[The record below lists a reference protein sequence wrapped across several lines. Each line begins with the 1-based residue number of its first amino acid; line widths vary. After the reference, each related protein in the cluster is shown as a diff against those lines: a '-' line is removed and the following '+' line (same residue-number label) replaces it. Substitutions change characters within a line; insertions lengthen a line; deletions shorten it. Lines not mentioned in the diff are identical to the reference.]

1 MTRRLRAAG
10 AASLTLAVVL
20 AGAGLLA
27 GASGA
32 DALPQRVP
40 VAFSFSGLLPG
51 EHRTQTRTTTIARD
65 ARVSETLV
73 ATSGSTG
80 VTWSAELCRAR
91 TCVDL
96 LAARRGT
103 TIAAGTYDLVV
114 SVTAGRIAPGAQA
127 TLDGRLS
134 LVENDDLAFTGGDDP
149 DDDGTDGADDDDDGT
164 AAGPSG
170 PGLAL
175 TGAPAGA
182 LAALAAA
189 LTGLGGLLVLVG
201 RRRRED
207 EEEQA

>member
-80 VTWSAELCRAR
+80 VRWSAELCRAR

-103 TIAAGTYDLVV
+103 PIAAGTYDLVV

-149 DDDGTDGADDDDDGT
+149 DDDGTDGADDDGT
-164 AAGPSG
+164 AAGPGG

-182 LAALAAA
+182 LAALAGV
-189 LTGLGGLLVLVG
+189 LTGLGGLLVLAG
-201 RRRRED
+201 RRRRDD